1 MSLRE
6 ELFVK
11 VDGTLEIGRAPI
23 PPSERNFLRLELHA
37 EMLLEQCNQFIMI
50 LEEGKNKAQRRD

>member
-1 MSLRE
+1 M
-6 ELFVK
+6 K
-11 VDGTLEIGRAPI
+11 VDGTLEIGRTPI

-37 EMLLEQCNQFIMI
+37 EMLLEQRNQLIMI